1 MENFGLTS
9 TTKTSSPLLTPTLAS
24 LKSERNLRKTYRSR
38 MIDLTGLREMAVEQ
52 AEKDGINMQNDYVLN
67 GIAYNPDTKV

>member
-1 MENFGLTS
+1 
-9 TTKTSSPLLTPTLAS
+9 
-24 LKSERNLRKTYRSR
+24 